1 MPAQNSLS
9 SADQT
14 FSGPYYRC
22 TWGDPLVLPV
32 PLAHAPRGDWHGLQA
47 CAGPC
52 SYLGMRL
59 RGRFVGAVTPQS
71 APAFSKSG
79 ALGIGPDAAPRSGR
93 FVRCFNAGFRGGLDY
108 FHHGLLL
115 RAGYDLRVRNA
126 SAEMGLPARYNYA
139 FQAAL
144 RY

>member
-1 MPAQNSLS
+1 MLAQNSLS

-14 FSGPYYRC
+14 FSGPYSRC
-22 TWGDPLVLPV
+22 IWGAPLVLPV
-32 PLAHAPRGDWHGLQA
+32 PLAHAPRGDGQGLQA

-79 ALGIGPDAAPRSGR
+79 ALG
-93 FVRCFNAGFRGGLDY
+93 GLGCC
-108 FHHGLLL
+108 HHGLLF
-115 RAGYDLRVRNA
+115 RAAYALRVRNA
-126 SAEMGLPARYNYA
+126 SAEMGLPARYNRA
-139 FQAAL
+139 FQACANHNVIVF
-144 RY
+144 R